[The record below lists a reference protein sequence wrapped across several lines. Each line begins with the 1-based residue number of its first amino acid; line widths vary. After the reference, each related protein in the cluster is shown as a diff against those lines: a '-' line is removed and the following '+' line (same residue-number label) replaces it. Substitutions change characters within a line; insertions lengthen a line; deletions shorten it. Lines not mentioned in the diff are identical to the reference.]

1 MPVHRVN
8 FAVCLTFFR
17 VATGAHRIMNLYGL
31 IGFPL
36 THSFSKRYFT
46 DKFIREKIRESSY
59 ELFEMSSLEGLPAL
73 LKKKTDLKGLNVTI
87 PYKTEVISYLDDLD
101 DASAERIGAVN
112 TIKIYAD
119 GSTKGFNTD
128 YYGFRQSLEEWM
140 DKRGEKCSNFS
151 ALVLGN
157 GGAAKAV
164 QVALQDMHM
173 DYKLVSRQQ
182 SEDSIMYEELT
193 EEVMNSYL
201 LIINTTPL
209 GMFPK
214 VEECPNLPYQFVT
227 KKHYLYDLVYNPAE
241 TLFLKHGIEKGAAVQ
256 NGLKMLELQAEKA
269 WEIWT
274 QEENL
279 WSV

>member
-1 MPVHRVN
+1 MD
-8 FAVCLTFFR
+8 
-17 VATGAHRIMNLYGL
+17 LYGL

-46 DKFIREKIRESSY
+46 DKFTREKIKESSY
-59 ELFEMSSLEGLPAL
+59 ELFEMKSLEELPHL
-73 LKKKTDLKGLNVTI
+73 LKKKHDLRGLNVTI
-87 PYKTEVISYLDDLD
+87 PYKKDVIAYLDDMD

-128 YYGFRQSLEEWM
+128 YYGFRQSLVEWL
-140 DKRGEKCSNFS
+140 DKRGENCSNFK

-164 QVALQDMHM
+164 MVALQDLHV
-173 DYKLVSRQQ
+173 DYLLVSRQK
-182 SEDSIMYEELT
+182 SEDTIAYEELT
-193 EEVMNSYL
+193 EEIMSQYL

-209 GMFPK
+209 GTFPK
-214 VEECPNLPYQFVT
+214 TEECPTIPFEFVT
-227 KKHYLYDLVYNPAE
+227 RRHYLYDLVYNPAE
-241 TLFLKHGIEKGAAVQ
+241 TLFLKNGAEKGAATQ
-256 NGLKMLELQAEKA
+256 NGLKMLQLQAEKA

-274 QEENL
+274 TEENL

>member
-1 MPVHRVN
+1 
-8 FAVCLTFFR
+8 
-17 VATGAHRIMNLYGL
+17 MNLYGL

-46 DKFIREKIRESSY
+46 DKFVREKIKESSY
-59 ELFEMSSLEGLPAL
+59 ELFEIKSLEELPTL
-73 LKKKTDLKGLNVTI
+73 LKKKDLRGLNVTI
-87 PYKTEVISYLDDLD
+87 PYKKDVIAYLDDLD

-128 YYGFRQSLEEWM
+128 YYGFQQSLVEWL
-140 DKRGEKCSNFS
+140 DRRGESCDNLK

-164 QVALQDMHM
+164 RVALQDLKME
-173 DYKLVSRQQ
+173 YTLVSRQK
-182 SEDSIMYEELT
+182 SDDCASYEELT
-193 EEVMNSYL
+193 EELMNTHL

-209 GMFPK
+209 GTYPNT
-214 VEECPNLPYQFVT
+214 EECPLIPYEWVT
-227 KKHYLYDLVYNPAE
+227 RRHFLYDLVYNPAE
-241 TLFLKHGIEKGAAVQ
+241 TLFLKNGAAKGAATQ

-274 QEENL
+274 TEENL